1 MYLNQIFAQIESNGV
16 VRNLVV
22 GDNYTEAN
30 LVTQATFGEGAFAV
44 DVTYCPIRM
53 EDINQERILYEEGK
67 FLKINGEE
75 REEIPQIPTEAQRIK
90 LLEAEKTRLQKVVEP
105 VCIFA
110 AMQARTLSDEQAL
123 QVPTLYPEWT
133 GDGVTYQTDERIRY
147 QDILYKVLQAHT
159 SQEIWTPD
167 TSPSLFAKILVPD
180 EGIIPNWERPES
192 TNGYAAGDKVCHGG
206 EIWESLIDEN
216 AWEPGEIGTENQWK
230 KVR

>member
-1 MYLNQIFAQIESNGV
+1 M
-16 VRNLVV
+16 
-22 GDNYTEAN
+22 
-30 LVTQATFGEGAFAV
+30 
-44 DVTYCPIRM
+44 
-53 EDINQERILYEEGK
+53 
-67 FLKINGEE
+67 
-75 REEIPQIPTEAQRIK
+75 
-90 LLEAEKTRLQKVVEP
+90 VEP